1 MCVVASAEGELL
13 DAEVIRDEPVA
24 ASLPRVLGRM
34 LAAVDTAV
42 VVVTGPGTYT
52 GVRAGMAAALGI
64 ADARNLPLYG
74 VGALEVVASGDPEAA
89 ARDWVVSDAGRGA
102 LYVARVRDAAHAT
115 RVGAGAFDVGGLR
128 LVSGDG
134 GAGANVL
141 GAGVS
146 ESDAGGARVLSS
158 DVIDLAVVV
167 MIDPALA
174 LARSV
179 PLALSR
185 PALDRAGLT
194 AVYVD

>member
-1 MCVVASAEGELL
+1 MCVVASVAGEVL

-64 ADARNLPLYG
+64 ADARSLPLYG
-74 VGALEVVASGDPEAA
+74 VGALEVVASGDPEADA
-89 ARDWVVSDAGRGA
+89 GDWVVSDAGRGA
-102 LYVARVRDAAHAT
+102 LYVARVGDAAHAT
-115 RVGAGAFDVGGLR
+115 RVALGAFDGGGLQ
-128 LVSGDG
+128 LVSGDS
-134 GAGANVL
+134 GAGAGAL
-141 GAGVS
+141 GAGAGQFN
-146 ESDAGGARVLSS
+146 AGGARVLSS

-174 LARSV
+174 LARAV

-185 PALDRAGLT
+185 PALDREGLT